1 VHTWFIQAIIKAGF
15 TAYGLYVLYSPQISK
30 SCWSS
35 NPCEY
40 YGQTTLQSACVRD
53 ATGETTLTP
62 ACQVVF
68 PLAEEYLSC
77 AITWSEYGA
86 GWMVENYRGTN
97 ETTGDAY
104 FDFPGVVDCS
114 KDDSDIDSIK
124 RYLNQRDVERYD
136 VIIGKWPELYKPD
149 NLYGFLYSFYVI
161 EDAFARQPEK
171 AQAWLEGGMT
181 DDEERDVLLGDN
193 FIADYMT
200 AAVRYASGNTSATI
214 EDTPWNRCMSPGC
227 MELLSQN
234 CTQWRIMAELPNVY
248 QWRGLFETVMY
259 VSVAVIVLTVLI
271 FVLSFN
277 AFPDYQ
283 SKEAWEG
290 LLTGLARR
298 LERYADYDQTWLA
311 GVGGLLYG
319 LFGGVDLDI
328 TDLLLGLYLVW
339 LRQKWKRRERV
350 VAELERRGVVFS
362 VVSTPEWSSALV
374 GFLIYPFGL
383 DWRLGQWLFGGSWF
397 FSGSFF
403 SGRRLFGGSSSG
415 VQGSPDKDDKDD
427 KDDKSVP
434 ERFFSGRRGSLPG
447 VQGSPDDDKT
457 AEEATEAAG
466 IEKRI
471 SRSPLDDEGEEKRRT
486 SRTYMT
492 LQHSMAT
499 IPSLSSERPESGTAG
514 IRVEELQQSRAF
526 LTPLALRRLE
536 ILGAPPESPL
546 EELYL
551 GKGRP
556 ADKVDAATLEM
567 LAHYLPFARASYGLN
582 RGAWKACT
590 KYRWYDWGYRVGD
603 PAYFERKNYEMLLEM
618 MGVGV
623 KDVLHASYDLGTHLK
638 PYLVVMDG
646 GFVGGDGHGEVRS
659 HAGHGEGSH
668 AGHGEGSHAKK
679 IVVSIRGTVGAAD
692 LITDLLSQP
701 VDDGSGTMYHV
712 GMLSSARAIVTDMKA
727 KGVWDD
733 LVGNSRKGKVVLTG
747 HSLGAG
753 LAYLVAVELVRSG
766 ADRSRV
772 ACVAFNP
779 PGGLSSESS
788 SRLESHH
795 SVIVNMDAISRMSIT
810 TMKRLVDDMM
820 ISLSR
825 CNRPKLSIFFD
836 GVLLGRYAESDW
848 RGVFKPLEGLCAEE
862 RGVLHTYLERGK
874 LTKKGRD
881 EYVTPMYP
889 PGKLVFLRRVMVKEK
904 ESWDAVWVD
913 AEELMD
919 EGLLVGMGMGRDHM
933 LGTTAAALAA
943 AISGGKGG

>member
-1 VHTWFIQAIIKAGF
+1 MHTWFIQAIIKTGF
-15 TAYGLYVLYSPQISK
+15 TAYGLYVLYSPQISR

-40 YGQTTLQSACVRD
+40 YGQTTLQRACVRD

-171 AQAWLEGGMT
+171 AQAWFEGGMT

-214 EDTPWNRCMSPGC
+214 EDTPWNRCMSPAC

-350 VAELERRGVVFS
+350 VAELERRGVFFS
-362 VVSTPEWSSALV
+362 VRGGCSSRGTREWSSALV

-383 DWRLGQWLFGGSWF
+383 DWRLGEW
-397 FSGSFF
+397 FF
-403 SGRRLFGGSSSG
+403 SGRR
-415 VQGSPDKDDKDD
+415 
-427 KDDKSVP
+427 
-434 ERFFSGRRGSLPG
+434 RRGSLPG

-471 SRSPLDDEGEEKRRT
+471 SRSPLDDEGR
-486 SRTYMT
+486 YMT

-499 IPSLSSERPESGTAG
+499 IPSLSSERPESG
-514 IRVEELQQSRAF
+514 IHVEELQQSRAF
-526 LTPLALRRLE
+526 LTPLVLGRLE
-536 ILGAPPESPL
+536 ILGAPLESPI

-618 MGVGV
+618 MGVRRE
-623 KDVLHASYDLGTHLK
+623 DVLHASYDLGTHLK
-638 PYLVVMDG
+638 PYLVVADVVGWGGVVDG
-646 GFVGGDGHGEVRS
+646 D
-659 HAGHGEGSH
+659 GHGEGSH
-668 AGHGEGSHAKK
+668 AGHDVADTDVADKTDV
-679 IVVSIRGTVGAAD
+679 VVSIRGTVGAAD

-733 LVGNSRKGKVVLTG
+733 LVSKRKGKVVLTG

-795 SVIVNMDAISRMSIT
+795 SVIVNKDAISRMSIT

-862 RGVLHTYLERGK
+862 REVLHTYLERGK

-889 PGKLVFLRRVMVKEK
+889 PGKLVFLRKLQEK
-904 ESWDAVWVD
+904 SWDAVWVD

-933 LGTTAAALAA
+933 LGTTVAALAA
-943 AISGGKGG
+943 AIFQRKKNQKDHHKEGG